1 CSMGQRV
8 KAQEALQ
15 LGLVNKVVAPSELDE
30 AVKQYTD
37 YFAVAPTKAIGLIK
51 KMLNKSTT
59 ASLDEMLEYE
69 AYCQEIAGATLDHKE
84 GVQAFLEKRK
94 PAFLGK

>member
-1 CSMGQRV
+1 MGQRI
-8 KAQEALQ
+8 KAQEALH
-15 LGLVNKVVAPSELDE
+15 LGLVNKVVAPAELDD
-30 AVKQYTD
+30 AVKQYSD
-37 YFAVAPTKAIGLIK
+37 YFAFAPTKAIGLIK

-69 AYCQEIAGATLDHKE
+69 AYCQEIAGATHDHKE